1 MKKHLLS
8 TVFLAAASLAFA
20 GDAPKTVY
28 THYHN
33 WTMQPGTVINPKIRI
48 AADVSTFS

>member
-8 TVFLAAASLAFA
+8 TVFLAAASLVFA
-20 GDAPKTVY
+20 GDAPKSVY

-33 WTMQPGTVINPKIRI
+33 WSMQPGTV
-48 AADVSTFS
+48 